1 MSLSTNPLLSHYIKN
16 ILMANDIEVESVVFG
31 RDGGSH
37 YSYSYARLPLSA
49 FQSPNTLNCRVPISR
64 ELGKIKRKLFQESRE
79 IGVHLSPDLVH
90 PNVDP
95 NDLEQVAV
103 SSRSAIPWG

>member
-1 MSLSTNPLLSHYIKN
+1 MSLSTNPLFSHYVKT
-16 ILMANDIEVESVVFG
+16 ILMENSIEVESVVLD
-31 RDGGSH
+31 RDEGHH
-37 YSYSYARLPLSA
+37 YSYASLSA
-49 FQSPNTLNCRVPISR
+49 FQFNALNCRVPISR

-79 IGVHLSPDLVH
+79 IRVHLSPDLVH

-103 SSRSAIPWG
+103 SQSTIHGMNE